1 MGPPHYALSEA
12 LIVLVAGMVACR
24 LAKEGLWSAAA
35 GSLLLGTAAAIGTV
49 RFGFGLIDDL
59 AAAHRMASQAGGA
72 TALAL
77 VALQFANPSAT
88 MRPMQ
93 ILASLALAA
102 STLIACL
109 VWPDSATALFIVWLG
124 LAILGAFFRPASHKG
139 LRWQRAGVI
148 AIFLFNVLLVRNS
161 PLLGPGLSWHLF
173 HILIALWILGLWWV
187 LVLSDEP
194 IDGAQV

>member
-12 LIVLVAGMVACR
+12 LIVLVAGLVTWR
-24 LAKEGLWSAAA
+24 LTKEGYWSGAA

-49 RFGFGLIDDL
+49 RFGFGLTGDL

-77 VALQFANPSAT
+77 IALQLAIPPST
-88 MRPMQ
+88 RPRQ
-93 ILASLALAA
+93 VPVSVILAA

-109 VWPDSATALFIVWLG
+109 AWPESATALFLFWLG

-161 PLLGPGLSWHLF
+161 PLLGPGPSWHLF
-173 HILIALWILGLWWV
+173 HALIALWILGLWWV
-187 LVLSDEP
+187 LVLSNHP
-194 IDGAQV
+194 RASA